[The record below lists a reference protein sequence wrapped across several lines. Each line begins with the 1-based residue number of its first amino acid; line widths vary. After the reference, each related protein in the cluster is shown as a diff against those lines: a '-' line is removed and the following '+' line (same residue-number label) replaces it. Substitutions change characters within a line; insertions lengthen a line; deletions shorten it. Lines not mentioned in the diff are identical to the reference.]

1 MDNAF
6 DYFKE
11 LIEDG
16 LKNEMPRD
24 AKLIIL
30 GEILYAVTRDEL
42 TNQQGLELE
51 KMMGDRK
58 EWDEALAYAI
68 YGNSEA
74 GLVNAA

>member
-1 MDNAF
+1 METAF
-6 DYFKE
+6 DYFSV
-11 LIEDG
+11 LIEKG
-16 LKNEMPRD
+16 LKNGMPRD

-51 KMMGDRK
+51 QMMGSRQ

-68 YGNSEA
+68 YGNSEE
-74 GLVNAA
+74 GLVSAA